1 MPQNDPSRRP
11 WERLDPAVARVLR
24 PGLPALVDDVIA
36 AVREN
41 VPPYRRSLEGAFGR
55 NVRIG
60 VEQALGGFL
69 ELVESGDEARLP
81 GREVYVALGRGE
93 LREGRSL
100 DALLA
105 AYRAGAQLSWRRLAA
120 AGDAAGLEPPVLY
133 TLAEAIFA
141 YIDELSA
148 ASAEGFAQE
157 QSATAGERGAR
168 RRRLLELL
176 SRESAASPSD
186 IEAAAEQAAWPLP
199 DRVAAL
205 AFESERA
212 DRIAT
217 RLPPDVLVAAAEPV
231 TWALV
236 PDPGAPGRRAELERA
251 LGGAAA
257 AALGSVVAWP
267 EAAQSVRRADL
278 ALSVARA
285 GGGAELVVADEH
297 MLELLLARDDELT
310 ADLVRTR
317 LAPLRELRAGPRG
330 RLTETLRAWLDYAG
344 EVRPVAEALHV
355 HPQSVRYRVAQL
367 RELFGPALDEPA
379 SRLELALAMRAAG
392 SDGSPSAP

>member
-1 MPQNDPSRRP
+1 MPQNDPSRPP
-11 WERLDPAVARVLR
+11 WERLDPEVARVLR
-24 PGLPALVDDVIA
+24 PGLAALVDDVIA

-41 VPPYRRSLEGAFGR
+41 VPPYRRPLEGSFGR
-55 NVRIG
+55 NVRVG

-105 AYRAGAQLSWRRLAA
+105 AYRAGAQRSWRRLAA

-148 ASAEGFAQE
+148 ASAEGYAQE

-176 SRESAASPSD
+176 SRDPAAPRTD

-199 DRVAAL
+199 NSVAAL

-212 DRIAT
+212 ERIASH
-217 RLPPDVLVAAAEPV
+217 LPPDVLVAAAEPV

-236 PDPGAPGRRAELERA
+236 PDPGAPRRRAELERA

-257 AALGSVVAWP
+257 AALGPAVAWA
-267 EAAQSVRRADL
+267 EAAQSVRRAYL

-285 GGGAELVVADEH
+285 HGGAFVVADEH
-297 MLELLLARDDELT
+297 MLDLLLASDRSLT
-310 ADLVRTR
+310 DDLVRTR
-317 LAPLRELRAGPRG
+317 LAPLRELGPGPRR

-344 EVRPVAEALHV
+344 EVRLVAEALHV
-355 HPQSVRYRVAQL
+355 HPQSVRYRVGQL
-367 RELFGPALDEPA
+367 RDLFGPALDEPA
-379 SRLELALAMRAAG
+379 FRLELALAMHACG
-392 SDGSPSAP
+392 SDEG

>member
-1 MPQNDPSRRP
+1 MPQNDPSRRA
-11 WERLDPAVARVLR
+11 WERLDPEVARALR

-36 AVREN
+36 AVREA
-41 VPPYRRSLEGAFGR
+41 VPPYRRSLEGSFGR
-55 NVRIG
+55 NVRVG

-81 GREVYVALGRGE
+81 GREVYVELGRGE

-148 ASAEGFAQE
+148 ASAEGYAQA
-157 QSATAGERGAR
+157 QSAAADERGAR

-176 SRESAASPSD
+176 CREPAARPTD

-199 DRVAAL
+199 KSVAAL
-205 AFESERA
+205 AFESERPE
-212 DRIAT
+212 RIAS
-217 RLPPDVLVAAAEPV
+217 RLSPDVLVAGGDPV

-236 PDPGAPGRRAELERA
+236 PDPDAPGRRAELERA
-251 LGGAAA
+251 VDGSAA
-257 AALGSVVAWP
+257 AALGPAVACF
-267 EAAQSVRRADL
+267 EAAQSARRAEL
-278 ALSVARA
+278 ALSVARTRSE
-285 GGGAELVVADEH
+285 GELVVADEH
-297 MLELLLARDDELT
+297 LLDLLLARDDGLT
-310 ADLVRTR
+310 EDLVRTR
-317 LAPLRELRAGPRG
+317 LAPLRELAPGPRG
-330 RLTETLRAWLDYAG
+330 RLTETLQAWLDCAG
-344 EVRPVAEALHV
+344 EVRLVAEALHI
-355 HPQSVRYRVAQL
+355 HPQSVRYRMGQL

-379 SRLELALAMRAAG
+379 LRLELALAMRAAG
-392 SDGSPSAP
+392 CREP

>member
-11 WERLDPAVARVLR
+11 WERLEPEVARVLR

-36 AVREN
+36 AVREA
-41 VPPYRRSLEGAFGR
+41 VPPYRRSLEGSFGR
-55 NVRIG
+55 NVRVG

-69 ELVESGDEARLP
+69 ELIESRDEARLP
-81 GREVYVALGRGE
+81 GREVYIALGRGE

-100 DALLA
+100 DALLT
-105 AYRAGAQLSWRRLAA
+105 AYRAGAQISWRRLAA
-120 AGDAAGLEPPVLY
+120 AGDAAGLDPPVLY

-148 ASAEGFAQE
+148 ASAEGYAQE

-168 RRRLLELL
+168 RRRLIELL
-176 SRESAASPSD
+176 CREPAAPPTD
-186 IEAAAEQAAWPLP
+186 VEAAADQAAWPLP
-199 DRVAAL
+199 NSVAAL

-212 DRIAT
+212 ERIAA
-217 RLPPDVLVAAAEPV
+217 RLPPDVLVAAAEPT

-236 PDPGAPGRRAELERA
+236 PDSGAPGRRAELERA

-257 AALGSVVAWP
+257 AALGPAVAWA
-267 EAAQSVRRADL
+267 EAARSARRADL

-285 GGGAELVVADEH
+285 RGGAELLVADEH
-297 MLELLLARDDELT
+297 MLDLLLARDEGLT
-310 ADLVRTR
+310 EDLVRTR
-317 LAPLRELRAGPRG
+317 LAPLRELGPGPRR
-330 RLTETLRAWLDYAG
+330 RLTETLRAWLDHAG
-344 EVRPVAEALHV
+344 EVRLVAEALHV

-379 SRLELALAMRAAG
+379 LRLELALAMRAAG
-392 SDGSPSAP
+392 RGEP